1 MSNESQQNPQQVG
14 PENSDWLLE
23 ILVKL
28 VNKSKSEIG
37 ITLQVGGFLVSGL
50 LVSRTQYFDGFASD
64 FSSAFSDT
72 EAAEDIRNSF
82 SKFGQVQ
89 SEEEEENPNPLPPAY
104 IHLKEAHFFM
114 NGSKPIPDNK
124 GIWWRGRLSEVSG
137 FCLGS
142 LGA

>member
-1 MSNESQQNPQQVG
+1 MSNKSQQNQQQVG

-23 ILVKL
+23 ILVNI

-50 LVSRTQYFDGFASD
+50 LVSRAQYFDGFASD
-64 FSSAFSDT
+64 FSSAFPDQ

-82 SKFGQVQ
+82 SKFGQDQ
-89 SEEEEENPNPLPPAY
+89 SEEGEENSNSLPPAY
-104 IHLKEAHFFM
+104 IHLKKARFFM
-114 NGSKPIPDNK
+114 NGSKPIPDNQ

-137 FCLGS
+137 FFLGS
-142 LGA
+142 LGG